1 MSDISTSSSG
11 QARSSRPL
19 VRGALVAIFLVLALL
34 LAGILFLRQQLA
46 PIDASAAQATEF
58 EILPGWGASRVARE
72 LAEAD
77 LVRNA
82 RFFSLWLRYEGTDT
96 QIGEGLYDLS
106 PAMSA
111 HEIAEAL
118 EAGGR
123 PRVTSVTIPEG
134 FRSVRVAA
142 RLAEAGFGEETALIQ
157 TILSPSELRPSYV
170 PEGVGLEGY
179 LFPAS
184 YEFPINSTASDVL
197 NIMVQRF
204 ERELTPEIRT
214 ELEALDLSVHEWV
227 TLASIIQ
234 AEAGNHEEMPII
246 SGVFLNR
253 LDEGMPLQSD
263 PTVAYGLGKRLPEL
277 DRGAGDFEAEHP
289 WNTYVQAGIPPSP
302 IGNPGQAAL
311 QAVLTPQ
318 RLNADSEL
326 YFYFLHGRGGEFRPN
341 VTFEAHNRDIQEF
354 LR

>member
-1 MSDISTSSSG
+1 MSDIPTSSPRR
-11 QARSSRPL
+11 RSSRPL
-19 VRGALVAIFLVLALL
+19 VRGALVVVFFGLALVLA
-34 LAGILFLRQQLA
+34 GLFFVRQQLA
-46 PIDASAAQATEF
+46 PTDESATQPTEF
-58 EILPGWGASRVARE
+58 EILPGWGASRVANE
-72 LAEAD
+72 LAEAN

-82 RFFSLWLRYEGTDT
+82 RFFSLWLRVEGTDT

-123 PRVTSVTIPEG
+123 PRVTNVTIPEG

-142 RLAEAGFGEETALIQ
+142 RLAEAGFGEETALMQ
-157 TILSPSELRPSYV
+157 SILTPSERPSFV

-184 YEFPINSTASDVL
+184 YEFPVRSAPSDVL
-197 NIMVQRF
+197 GTMLQRF
-204 ERELTPEIRT
+204 EREVTPEIQER
-214 ELEALDLSVHEWV
+214 LAAFNLSVHDWV

-234 AEAGNHEEMPII
+234 AEAGNHAEMPII
-246 SGVFLNR
+246 AGVFLNR

-277 DRGAGDFEAEHP
+277 DRSAGDFEAEHP

-302 IGNPGQAAL
+302 IGNPGRAAL

-318 RLNADSEL
+318 RVNGDGES

>member
-1 MSDISTSSSG
+1 M
-11 QARSSRPL
+11 
-19 VRGALVAIFLVLALL
+19 RGVLVAVFFVLALA
-34 LAGILFLRQQLA
+34 LASILFVRQQLA
-46 PIDASAAQATEF
+46 PIDESATQTTEF

-96 QIGEGLYDLS
+96 QVGEGLYDLS

-111 HEIAEAL
+111 HEVAEAL

-123 PRVTSVTIPEG
+123 PRVTGVTIPEG
-134 FRSVRVAA
+134 FRSVRVAS
-142 RLAEAGFGEETALIQ
+142 RLEEAGLGEEEGLMQ
-157 TILSPSELRPSYV
+157 TILSPGELRPNYV

-184 YEFPINSTASDVL
+184 YEFPIRSTSEEALST
-197 NIMVQRF
+197 MVQRF
-204 ERELTPEIRT
+204 ERELTPEI
-214 ELEALDLSVHEWV
+214 ESALASLNLSVHDWV
-227 TLASIIQ
+227 TLASIVQ
-234 AEAGNHEEMPII
+234 AEAGNHDEMPVIA
-246 SGVFLNR
+246 GVFLNR

-277 DRGAGDFEAEHP
+277 DRSAGDFEAEHP
-289 WNTYVQAGIPPSP
+289 WNTYVQRGLPPGP
-302 IGNPGQAAL
+302 IGNPGRAAL
-311 QAVLTPQ
+311 QVVLTPQ
-318 RLNADSEL
+318 RLNAEGQP

>member
-1 MSDISTSSSG
+1 MRG
-11 QARSSRPL
+11 VL
-19 VRGALVAIFLVLALL
+19 VIIFFALALV
-34 LAGILFLRQQLA
+34 LAGILFVRQQLT
-46 PIDASAAQATEF
+46 PVDEGAAQTTEF
-58 EILPGWGASRVARE
+58 EILPGWGASRVASE

-77 LVRNA
+77 LVRSA
-82 RFFSLWLRYEGTDT
+82 RFFSLWLRFEGTDT

-111 HEIAEAL
+111 HELAEAL

-123 PRVTSVTIPEG
+123 PRVAGVTIPEG
-134 FRSVRVAA
+134 FRSVRVAS
-142 RLAEAGFGEETALIQ
+142 RLAEAGLGAEEVLMQ
-157 TILSPSELRPSYV
+157 SILSPGGLRPSYV

-184 YEFPINSTASDVL
+184 YEFPVRSTAVDALDV
-197 NIMVQRF
+197 MVQRF
-204 ERELTPEIRT
+204 ERELTPEI
-214 ELEALDLSVHEWV
+214 EAALTSLNLSVHDWV

-234 AEAGNHEEMPII
+234 AEAGNHEEMPVIA
-246 SGVFLNR
+246 GVFLNR

-277 DRGAGDFEAEHP
+277 DRNAGDFEAEHP
-289 WNTYVQAGIPPSP
+289 WNTYVFAGLPPSP
-302 IGNPGQAAL
+302 IGNPGRAAL
-311 QAVLTPQ
+311 RAVFTPQ
-318 RLNADSEL
+318 RVNEANEP

-341 VTFEAHNRDIQEF
+341 VTFEAHNQDVQEF

>member
-1 MSDISTSSSG
+1 M
-11 QARSSRPL
+11 
-19 VRGALVAIFLVLALL
+19 
-34 LAGILFLRQQLA
+34 RQQLA
-46 PIDASAAQATEF
+46 PIDAGAAQATEF
-58 EILPGWGASRVARE
+58 EILPGWGASRVASE
-72 LAEAD
+72 LERAD
-77 LVRNA
+77 LVRDA
-82 RFFSLWLRYEGTDT
+82 RFFSLWLRYEGADT

-111 HEIAEAL
+111 HDIAEAL

-123 PRVTSVTIPEG
+123 PRVTNVTIPEG
-134 FRSVRVAA
+134 FRSVRVAS
-142 RLAEAGFGEETALIQ
+142 RLVEAGLGEEETLMQ
-157 TILSPSELRPSYV
+157 DILTPGELRPSYV

-184 YEFPINSTASDVL
+184 YEFPVRSTPEEALSA
-197 NIMVQRF
+197 MVRRF
-204 ERELTPEIRT
+204 ERELTPEIET
-214 ELEALDLSVHEWV
+214 GLEALNLSVHDWV

-289 WNTYVQAGIPPSP
+289 WNTYVFAGMPPSP

-311 QAVLTPQ
+311 QAVLSPQ
-318 RLNADSEL
+318 RVNADDEP

>member
-1 MSDISTSSSG
+1 MSTSS
-11 QARSSRPL
+11 ARGRSRPL
-19 VRGALVAIFLVLALL
+19 VRGALVVVFFGLALVLA
-34 LAGILFLRQQLA
+34 GVFFLRQQLEPVNA
-46 PIDASAAQATEF
+46 NSAQTTEF
-58 EILPGWGASRVARE
+58 EILPGWGASRVSQE
-72 LAEAD
+72 LAETG

-96 QIGEGLYDLS
+96 QIGEGLYTLS

-123 PRVTSVTIPEG
+123 PRVTKVTIPEG

-142 RLAEAGFGEETALIQ
+142 RLSEAGFGAQEAFVARIV
-157 TILSPSELRPSYV
+157 SPDDLRPSFV

-184 YEFPINSTASDVL
+184 YEFPVNSTLDRVL
-197 NIMVQRF
+197 QLMVRRF
-204 ERELTPEIRT
+204 ERELTPDVRQQ
-214 ELEALDLSVHEWV
+214 LEAMGLSAHEWV

-234 AEAGNHEEMPII
+234 AEAGNHAEMPII
-246 SGVFLNR
+246 AGVFLNR
-253 LDEGMPLQSD
+253 LDDGMPLQSD

-277 DRGAGDFEAEHP
+277 DRSAGDFEAAHL
-289 WNTYVQAGIPPSP
+289 WNTYTQRGLPPSP
-302 IGNPGQAAL
+302 IGNPGRAAL
-311 QAVLTPQ
+311 RAVFAPQ
-318 RLNADSEL
+318 RVNADNKPYL
-326 YFYFLHGRGGEFRPN
+326 YFLHGRGGEFRPN